1 MRAVGDRRVTDQGKV
16 QASLRERPEY
26 QPTVREVAIRETFC
40 IKIPS
45 AIAGTNP
52 STKAPGTI
60 SGTTAPCPIDVVPE
74 IVPAMSL
81 EMVIVPEIVP
91 GLLMEK
97 LFVPGIAP
105 EAKCMDAVVPE
116 IVPKVPCKGTPLCP
130 EPCAGFAIHLLN
142 SMRL

>member
-1 MRAVGDRRVTDQGKV
+1 M
-16 QASLRERPEY
+16 
-26 QPTVREVAIRETFC
+26 REVAIRETFC

-45 AIAGTNP
+45 AISGTNP

-130 EPCAGFAIHLLN
+130 EPCAGFCDEFIKFDAPLAPQAQFLAQRVHPP
-142 SMRL
+142 RTQAQFPAQ